1 MKISNS
7 LEISNLRCL
16 AVVFVALDNP
26 KATKKAASLISL
38 SNQGRKLNFFS
49 YVALDMLKNMKK
61 IAFCS
66 SQQTKDDKNPIYDFE
81 QTGPQ

>member
-16 AVVFVALDNP
+16 AIVFVALDNP

-38 SNQGRKLNFFS
+38 SNHGRKLNFFS
-49 YVALDMLKNMKK
+49 
-61 IAFCS
+61 
-66 SQQTKDDKNPIYDFE
+66 
-81 QTGPQ
+81 